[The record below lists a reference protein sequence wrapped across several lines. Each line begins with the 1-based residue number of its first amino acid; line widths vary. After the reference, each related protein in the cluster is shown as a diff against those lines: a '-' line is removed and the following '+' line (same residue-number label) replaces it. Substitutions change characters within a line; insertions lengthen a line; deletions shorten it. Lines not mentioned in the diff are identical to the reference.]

1 VNDAPGISE
10 LRKLYKDI
18 LTGYTKDY
26 DFGAYIKHFREID
39 IGYLNEI
46 KGVHK
51 SDAIKRGLQTEKEK
65 IKSLIDQ
72 GVWGNEKEEQ
82 IQILKGQISN
92 QYQTKR
98 KLIIQ
103 SQVKQVSKRIGTLE
117 KELSVFE
124 DEKNNLLGLTAERYA
139 DKISSEQVIRL
150 AFFSDE
156 KLEKP
161 KYTEEEYDYL
171 EPEELNEL
179 VERYGIFVE
188 NFREKNIKRISA
200 CSFFMNNLFLAKN
213 DPTRF
218 YGKPIIELT
227 NNQLEIFSIGLSYK
241 GVLENGKTP
250 PVNLNDNIDGLVDW
264 YESADNLG
272 KTGEQNSGKSGST
285 VMGATSKELDSM
297 VGGGEN
303 VLDLA
308 KEAQKKGGE
317 LDMEDFM
324 NLHDPK

>member
-1 VNDAPGISE
+1 VNDSTSISE

-26 DFGAYIKHFREID
+26 DFGVYIKHFREID

-46 KGVHK
+46 KGEYK
-51 SDAIKRGLQTEKEK
+51 RGAIKRGLQTEKEK

-72 GVWGNEKEEQ
+72 DLWENKKEEEIELLKAQ
-82 IQILKGQISN
+82 IAN

-103 SQVKQVSKRIGTLE
+103 SQVKQVSKRIETLE
-117 KELSVFE
+117 KELSVLE
-124 DEKNNLLGLTAERYA
+124 NEKNNLLGLTAEKYA

-171 EPEELNEL
+171 EPHELNEL

-188 NFREKNIKRISA
+188 KFREKNIKRIAA
-200 CSFFMNNLFLAKN
+200 CSFFMNNLFLTK
-213 DPTRF
+213 
-218 YGKPIIELT
+218 
-227 NNQLEIFSIGLSYK
+227 
-241 GVLENGKTP
+241 
-250 PVNLNDNIDGLVDW
+250 
-264 YESADNLG
+264 
-272 KTGEQNSGKSGST
+272 
-285 VMGATSKELDSM
+285 
-297 VGGGEN
+297 
-303 VLDLA
+303 
-308 KEAQKKGGE
+308 
-317 LDMEDFM
+317 
-324 NLHDPK
+324 